1 MASRTHTRFPF
12 EVESKLFSLFQIRW
26 EDLDKIEYI
35 LLKHLGLQ
43 PSELER
49 LPFFRVES
57 LLANF
62 KEDNEKENARK
73 KEEDKQ
79 QKAQMDTNKVKQQKT
94 MKQPKMP
101 KMKMPKM

>member
-1 MASRTHTRFPF
+1 
-12 EVESKLFSLFQIRW
+12 VGSKLFSLFQIRW

-35 LLKHLGLQ
+35 LLKHLSLQ

-49 LPFFRVES
+49 LPFFRVEA
-57 LLANF
+57 LLQNF
-62 KEDNEKENARK
+62 KEDNDKENARK
-73 KEEDKQ
+73 KEEEKQ
-79 QKAQMDTNKVKQQKT
+79 QKSQMDANKTKQKP

>member
-1 MASRTHTRFPF
+1 VALRTCTRFPF
-12 EVESKLFSLFQIRW
+12 EVGSKLFSLFQIRW

-35 LLKHLGLQ
+35 LLKHLSLQ

-49 LPFFRVES
+49 LPFFRVEA
-57 LLANF
+57 LLQNF
-62 KEDNEKENARK
+62 KEDNDKENARK
-73 KEEDKQ
+73 KEEEKQ
-79 QKAQMDTNKVKQQKT
+79 QKSQMDANKTKQKP